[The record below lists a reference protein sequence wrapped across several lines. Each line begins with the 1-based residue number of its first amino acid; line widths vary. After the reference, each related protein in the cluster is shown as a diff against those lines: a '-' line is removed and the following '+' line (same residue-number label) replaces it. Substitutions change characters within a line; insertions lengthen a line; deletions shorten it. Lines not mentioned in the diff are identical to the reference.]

1 MIQIF
6 RFHTRCGVL
15 LSLVSSEE
23 RDGPWC
29 AELARGHI
37 HPGGGGAPLL
47 RERAAG
53 RGMVLVLD
61 ALNRVCY
68 FT

>member
-1 MIQIF
+1 M
-6 RFHTRCGVL
+6 

-29 AELARGHI
+29 AELKLPEVIYTR
-37 HPGGGGAPLL
+37 GGAPLL

-53 RGMVLVLD
+53 RSMVLVLD

>member
-1 MIQIF
+1 MDHGAPSWPEVIY
-6 RFHTRCGVL
+6 TR
-15 LSLVSSEE
+15 
-23 RDGPWC
+23 
-29 AELARGHI
+29 
-37 HPGGGGAPLL
+37 GGGGAPLL